1 MKFKDGKVYTG
12 QWIDNKMNGKGVFQ
26 WPDGRKY

>member
-1 MKFKDGKVYTG
+1 MKFKDGKVYDG
-12 QWIDNKMNGKGVFQ
+12 QWQDNKMNGKGIFY